1 MSEGLSQL
9 ALSEHVGLHIWW
21 EYSFHQQKL
30 LKALLVSLKKHF
42 FDLFSIEVM
51 PTPLLLRFNDKQ
63 ARVLNG
69 AVYSFLKRLV
79 LICYRVY
86 TFQ

>member
-21 EYSFHQQKL
+21 KNPFHKQKL
-30 LKALLVSLKKHF
+30 LKTLLVFLKKHF

-51 PTPLLLRFNDKQ
+51 STPFLLRLNDEL
-63 ARVLNG
+63 ARVLYC
-69 AVYSFLKRLV
+69 AVHSLLE
-79 LICYRVY
+79 
-86 TFQ
+86 